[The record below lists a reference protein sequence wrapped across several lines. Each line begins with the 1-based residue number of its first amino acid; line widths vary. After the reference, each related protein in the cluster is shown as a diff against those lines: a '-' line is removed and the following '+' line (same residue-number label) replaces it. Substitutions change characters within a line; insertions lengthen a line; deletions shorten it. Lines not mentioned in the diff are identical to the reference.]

1 MGAEVAQR
9 AAWLAVQVMGGAGF
23 AKGSRLERLTRD
35 ARMLDIGAGAREVLL
50 DFVGE
55 QAIKRYRGH

>member
-1 MGAEVAQR
+1 
-9 AAWLAVQVMGGAGF
+9 VQVMGGAGF

>member
-1 MGAEVAQR
+1 
-9 AAWLAVQVMGGAGF
+9 MGGAGF